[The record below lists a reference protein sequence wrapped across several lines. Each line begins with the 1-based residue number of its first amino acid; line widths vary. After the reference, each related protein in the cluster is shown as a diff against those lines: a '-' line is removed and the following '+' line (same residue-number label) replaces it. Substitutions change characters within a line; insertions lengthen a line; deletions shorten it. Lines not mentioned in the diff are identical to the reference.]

1 MMNDSILHGG
11 GKMPHIVLNGNVDLE
26 KIQGQFQV
34 IFQKKPCIIR
44 LREMYVNSTKNNA
57 LIHTLVIDQNNQ
69 EFFIEVLTSK
79 DKTTIRLYPL
89 TDPKKTD
96 SVKISMVLLCG
107 FIKKLYPDLSIGKTN
122 LQDYLSKV
130 LVSC

>member
-1 MMNDSILHGG
+1 
-11 GKMPHIVLNGNVDLE
+11 MPHIVLNGNVDLE
-26 KIQGQFQV
+26 KIQDEFQV
-34 IFQKKPCIIR
+34 IFEKNDHIIR
-44 LREMYVNSTKNNA
+44 LKEMYVNSSKNNA
-57 LIHTLVIDQNNQ
+57 LVHTLVIDEENQ

-107 FIKKLYPDLSIGKTN
+107 FIKKIYPDLLVGKTN

-130 LVSC
+130 QIPC

>member
-1 MMNDSILHGG
+1 
-11 GKMPHIVLNGNVDLE
+11 MPHIVLNGSVDLE
-26 KIQGQFQV
+26 KIRAHFQP
-34 IFQKKPCIIR
+34 IFEKDSSIIR
-44 LREMYVNSTKNNA
+44 LKEMYVASSKNNA
-57 LIHTLVIDQNNQ
+57 LIHTITIEQETQ
-69 EFFIEVLTSK
+69 EFFIELLSSK

-96 SVKISMVLLCG
+96 SVKISMALLCD
-107 FIKKLYPDLSIGKTN
+107 FIKKLYPDLPIGKTN